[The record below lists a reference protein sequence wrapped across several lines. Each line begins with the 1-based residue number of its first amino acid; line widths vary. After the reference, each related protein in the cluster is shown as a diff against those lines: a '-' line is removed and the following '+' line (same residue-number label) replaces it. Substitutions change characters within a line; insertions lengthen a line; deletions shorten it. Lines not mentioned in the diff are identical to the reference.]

1 MGGQHMKTVLI
12 TGTSTGIGLATA
24 QVLAA
29 RGWQVF
35 ATMRNLEK
43 KSALESALKAAGVE
57 EEVRIEPLD
66 VNDAA
71 SIETAVES
79 IRAQTGGTLDAV
91 VHNAGVAIAGAH
103 EDLPDAEIR
112 RVMETNFFGVLALTR
127 ALLPTFRAQKR
138 GRIVLVSSQS
148 AFAGQPANSI
158 YCASKWAL
166 EGWAES
172 IAYELDSFGIDVI
185 LIEPGPYRTEIWR
198 STPRVLPSG
207 GAYTP
212 WLRKVFQGADWHE
225 AKNARDPKEVADV
238 IAGALEAPRP
248 RFRYPV
254 GFFARLDHLLRG
266 KLPSR
271 LVRRGT
277 TRYLGLPRTR

>member
-1 MGGQHMKTVLI
+1 MITKQTQTVLI
-12 TGTSTGIGLATA
+12 TGTSTGIGLITA

-29 RGWQVF
+29 KGWRVF
-35 ATMRNLEK
+35 ATMRNLK
-43 KSALESALKAAGVE
+43 KKGALERALKEAGIEPRVT
-57 EEVRIEPLD
+57 IEPLD
-66 VNDAA
+66 LNDPA
-71 SIETAVES
+71 SIEATAASVL
-79 IRAQTGGTLDAV
+79 AQTGGTLDAV
-91 VHNAGVAIAGAH
+91 VHNAGTAIAGAH

-127 ALLPTFRAQKR
+127 ALLPTFRAQRR
-138 GRIVLVSSQS
+138 GRIILVSSQS

-172 IAYELDSFGIDVI
+172 IAYELDRFGIDVI

-198 STPRVLPSG
+198 STERVLPSG

-212 WLRKVFQGADWHE
+212 WLRKVFDGADQHE
-225 AKNARDPKEVADV
+225 ANNARDPKEVADV

-254 GFFARLDHLLRG
+254 GFFARLDHFLRG
-266 KLPSR
+266 KLPTR
-271 LVRRGT
+271 LIRRGT
-277 TRYLGLPRTR
+277 TRYLGIPRPR